1 MPPLIDAK
9 KCVACGTCASIC
21 AMDVFGPTP
30 PGTVPQIAFPEE
42 CWHCRACVLDC
53 PAQAIEL
60 RYPLPLML
68 LHCPVSGPKE
78 GRTP

>member
-1 MPPLIDAK
+1 MPPVIDAK
-9 KCVACGTCASIC
+9 KCIACGTCANIC

-30 PGTVPQIAFPEE
+30 PQSVPKVAFPEE

-53 PAQAIEL
+53 PAQAICL

-68 LHCPVSGPKE
+68 LHRPVSCSEEEKSK
-78 GRTP
+78 